1 MQRYSSVHSRYQGV
15 KRLNWRGEKKLA
27 ENQIT
32 VHVQIMSW
40 TFLVLLCCDFFS
52 YSVYLQINLFKK
64 KVSPH
69 RKVKGSHFFY
79 CKVERKPEIFYP
91 VYCTAI
97 QKTCIFINTVCVHI
111 LRVLLYPY
119 VLNVQIHLCTFFFS
133 FSFFYLFPIIS
144 MFQTEKEMVCF
155 FINEPECRSF
165 IFPTVF
171 KTLDKCI
178 QNNRF
183 FYKLICLF
191 LTNVTFYDSII
202 FIFFFYIEFS

>member
-1 MQRYSSVHSRYQGV
+1 M
-15 KRLNWRGEKKLA
+15 
-27 ENQIT
+27 
-32 VHVQIMSW
+32 
-40 TFLVLLCCDFFS
+40 
-52 YSVYLQINLFKK
+52 
-64 KVSPH
+64 
-69 RKVKGSHFFY
+69 
-79 CKVERKPEIFYP
+79 
-91 VYCTAI
+91 
-97 QKTCIFINTVCVHI
+97 HI

-119 VLNVQIHLCTFFFS
+119 VLNVQIHLCTLFFS

-165 IFPTVF
+165 IFLTVF

-202 FIFFFYIEFS
+202 FIFFFTLSFHNCKAVQITLLYIYLTKHLLLHPNLGFALQF